1 MDRRRVR
8 TVACLAAS
16 SGRKLCTAIE
26 RFLCAVVVLVSQTWF
41 LQPCEIQLDGIPAA
55 ARACEIQLTLVASAL
70 AALQLK
76 FACDNAVVS
85 HLSEGTGETN
95 LRGAMAAALLFGPLY
110 L

>member
-1 MDRRRVR
+1 MR

-26 RFLCAVVVLVSQTWF
+26 RVFCAVVVLVRQTWF
-41 LQPCEIQLDGIPAA
+41 LQPCEIQLDGISAA
-55 ARACEIQLTLVASAL
+55 VRACEIQTASAL

>member
-1 MDRRRVR
+1 MDRRRLR

-55 ARACEIQLTLVASAL
+55 VRACEIQTLVASAL

-85 HLSEGTGETN
+85 HLSEGEAN